1 MRVQSSLKG
10 AKPRGKAKKM
20 CEDLA
25 VQKKSIS
32 FALVIEKVTSY
43 HMGKCY
49 TASSFRILQGL
60 IAAKV
65 VSCSGAMWR
74 AFPPASLAQL
84 ARARDL

>member
-1 MRVQSSLKG
+1 MQTKRNASH
-10 AKPRGKAKKM
+10 
-20 CEDLA
+20 
-25 VQKKSIS
+25 
-32 FALVIEKVTSY
+32 
-43 HMGKCY
+43 HMGKCH

>member
-1 MRVQSSLKG
+1 MGREFGGIKINSFLCI
-10 AKPRGKAKKM
+10 AN
-20 CEDLA
+20 
-25 VQKKSIS
+25 QKDC
-32 FALVIEKVTSY
+32 TH
-43 HMGKCY
+43 HMGKCH

>member
-1 MRVQSSLKG
+1 
-10 AKPRGKAKKM
+10 M
-20 CEDLA
+20 CEDLV
-25 VQKKSIS
+25 VQKKSVS

-65 VSCSGAMWR
+65 VSCSSAMCNLGVVGSNPTR
-74 AFPPASLAQL
+74 GSPRHLPNGQMSF
-84 ARARDL
+84 

>member
-1 MRVQSSLKG
+1 MQTKRNASH
-10 AKPRGKAKKM
+10 
-20 CEDLA
+20 
-25 VQKKSIS
+25 
-32 FALVIEKVTSY
+32 
-43 HMGKCY
+43 HMGKCH

-84 ARARDL
+84 ARARYL

>member
-1 MRVQSSLKG
+1 
-10 AKPRGKAKKM
+10 M

-25 VQKKSIS
+25 IQKKSVS

-43 HMGKCY
+43 HTGKCY